1 LIVEIARTPSFDPIV
16 GKRTLYG
23 FEMAVED
30 TISLAIDP
38 MNALADF
45 AIGHTRQQM
54 AKRLPPHPE
63 DFFDG
68 VAGNAPD

>member
-1 LIVEIARTPSFDPIV
+1 
-16 GKRTLYG
+16 
-23 FEMAVED
+23 MAVED

-54 AKRLPPHPE
+54 AERLPPHPE